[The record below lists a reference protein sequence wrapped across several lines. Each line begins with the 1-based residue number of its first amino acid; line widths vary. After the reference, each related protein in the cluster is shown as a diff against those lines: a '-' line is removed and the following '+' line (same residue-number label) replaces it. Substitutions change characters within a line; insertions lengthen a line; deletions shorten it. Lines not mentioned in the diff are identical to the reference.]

1 MDSEPGRSL
10 IVWSVRIGVACYA
23 VAVWLWFLR
32 PLQTEADYV
41 RFRKFWLAAWLLV
54 VVHVLLAFHFEHHW
68 SHTAAIQHTA
78 EMTQRVVG
86 WHWSGGLYIN
96 YVFLLLWAAD
106 IIRYRAAG
114 VTRDSQSQSIP
125 SGSVTSWTMQA
136 AAAFMMFNA
145 TAVFGP
151 GWWIPVVLLFAALL
165 CWAKFGRRMVAGT
178 ARQK

>member
-23 VAVWLWFLR
+23 VAVWLWFRR
-32 PLQTEADYV
+32 PFHTDADYI

-68 SHTAAIQHTA
+68 SHAAAIQHTA

-86 WHWSGGLYIN
+86 WYWSGGLYIN

-114 VTRDSQSQSIP
+114 VVRGSQAKPMPPRSA
-125 SGSVTSWTMQA
+125 TSWVMQA

-151 GWWIPVVLLFAALL
+151 GWWMPVVLIFAACLI
-165 CWAKFGRRMVAGT
+165 WAKTGRHIAARTAG
-178 ARQK
+178 QK